1 MDLVQKT
8 IGKKIESVN
17 KDMSIKFEKNFGI
30 FSLQTEN
37 ILYQMKINDLGV
49 LQHLYYGRPVC
60 EMDMSYQNRYIDRGF
75 SGNPYERRLNRG
87 CSLDLM
93 PQEYSTAGVGDY
105 RVNSIT
111 VINAN
116 GSRSV
121 DFRYVS
127 HVIKKEK
134 YSIQGLPSVRE
145 NNDDVQTL
153 EVLLC
158 DKHIGL
164 SVKLLYGVYE
174 KKDIITRSVEVIND
188 SDKTISLEKAAS
200 VCVDFPYGKFDLLHF
215 HGRHCME
222 RQEER
227 IRLTHDIHTIGS
239 KRGMSSHH
247 HNPFIIL
254 CNPET
259 TESMGECYGFM
270 LMYSGNHKTEIEV
283 DQTGSTRV
291 VMGIQD
297 ENFSWNLDAKK
308 SFCTPEAILSYSTEG
323 LNGLSQNYHRIIR
336 ENVCHARYLDV
347 KRPVLIN
354 NWEATYFDFDSDK
367 IICLANQAK
376 ELGIEMLVLDDG
388 WFGKR
393 NDDNSGLGDWYV
405 NEEKLTGGLK
415 HIAEEVNRIGL
426 KFGLWFEPEM
436 INEDSDLYRMH
447 PDWVLRDPE
456 REPMMS
462 RNQLVLD
469 MSRQDVVDYL
479 YDSIRKILDSANIAY
494 IKWDFNRSVANV
506 YSSILSPAFQGE
518 VAHRFMLGTYNLLER
533 ITTNYPD
540 VMIEGCAGGGGRF
553 DAGILYY
560 SPQIWC
566 SDDTDPIARLKIQK
580 GTSYGYPVS
589 TMGSHVS
596 ASPNHQTGRETTLKT
611 RGIVAMSG
619 TFGYELDLNTLS
631 DEEKEEI
638 KEQIQTFNKY
648 YWLIQKGT
656 YYRLT
661 NEEDEKYFTSW
672 EFVSKDQ
679 KEALVNM
686 VVTDVHAN
694 PEFPFV
700 KLKGLKED
708 AWYRLEGMDQCFT
721 GAALMYGGYIFS
733 AVAGVYPGEQL
744 HFIQIEK

>member
-1 MDLVQKT
+1 
-8 IGKKIESVN
+8 
-17 KDMSIKFEKNFGI
+17 
-30 FSLQTEN
+30 
-37 ILYQMKINDLGV
+37 MKINELGV
-49 LQHLYYGRPVC
+49 LQHLYYGRPVG
-60 EMDMSYQNRYIDRGF
+60 EMDMSYQNRFLDRGF

-87 CSLDLM
+87 CSFDLI

-105 RVNSIT
+105 RIGSIAA
-111 VINAN
+111 ISEN
-116 GSRSV
+116 GSRSA
-121 DFRYVS
+121 DFRYIS
-127 HVIKKEK
+127 HVIQKGK
-134 YSIQGLPSVRE
+134 YSIPGLPSVRE
-145 NNDDVQTL
+145 NNDDVETL
-153 EVLLC
+153 EVILC

-164 SVKLLYGVYE
+164 SVKLFYGVYAA
-174 KKDIITRSVEVIND
+174 KDIITRSLEIINE
-188 SDKTISLEKAAS
+188 SDQTIRLEKVAS
-200 VCVDFPYGKFDLLHF
+200 LCVDFPYGKFDLIHF

-222 RQEER
+222 RQVER
-227 IRLTHDIHTIGS
+227 TALSHDIHTIGS

-247 HNPFIIL
+247 QNPFVIL
-254 CNPET
+254 CSPET
-259 TESMGECYGFM
+259 TENQGECYGFM
-270 LMYSGNHKTEIEV
+270 MMYSGNHKTEVEV

-291 VMGIQD
+291 VMGIHD
-297 ENFSWNLDAKK
+297 ENFTWILK
-308 SFCTPEAILSYSTEG
+308 SRQNFYAPETILSYSAEG
-323 LNGLSQNYHRIIR
+323 LNALSQNYHRIIR
-336 ENVCHARYLDV
+336 ENVCHPRYLEQ

-354 NWEATYFDFDSDK
+354 NWEATYFDFNTNK
-367 IICLANQAK
+367 IIQLAKQAK

-393 NDDNSGLGDWYV
+393 NDDNSGLGDWFA
-405 NEEKLTGGLK
+405 NIKKLPGGIK
-415 HIAEEVNRIGL
+415 HIAEEVNHIGM

-436 INEDSDLYRMH
+436 VNEDSDLYRAH
-447 PDWVLRDPE
+447 PDWALKDPD

-469 MSRQDVVDYL
+469 MSRADVVDYL
-479 YDSIRKILDSANIAY
+479 YDSIGKILDSANIAY

-506 YSSILSPAFQGE
+506 YSHLLSPEYQGE
-518 VAHRFMLGTYNLLER
+518 VAHRFVLGAYALMER
-533 ITTNYPD
+533 LTSNYPN

-619 TFGYELDLNTLS
+619 TFGYELDLSKLS
-631 DEEKEEI
+631 KEEKEEI
-638 KEQIQTFNKY
+638 KEQIQIFHKY

-656 YYRLT
+656 YYRLS
-661 NEEDEKYFTSW
+661 NEQDEKYFTSW

-679 KEALVNM
+679 QEALVNL

-694 PEFPFV
+694 PEFPFI

-708 AWYRLEGMDQCFT
+708 AWYQLGGTEQRFT
-721 GAALMYGGYIFS
+721 GAALMYGGYVFE
-733 AVAGVYPGEQL
+733 AMTGVYPCEQL
-744 HFIQIEK
+744 HFLQLKK